1 MSPRL
6 VTAVTF
12 LAAVVVIGLYL
23 MSVVRRYRAERRK
36 RSVTRA
42 DTDVEARVLDRLAA
56 TASAQPA
63 TPMPPT
69 PGPTAD
75 TPAPPIEANDSPDTA
90 SPSPGPTVA
99 SLLAGIRLPV
109 DLVPLVSIA
118 PRPDVDDQ
126 VAFWTKDVPAEAVGQ
141 AFAGELVRLGFTV
154 APLKEGAVRAERDGA
169 ALLCQVHATPS
180 IVTVDGRQA
189 FPSMP
194 EGAVVVEVRVPA

>member
-23 MSVVRRYRAERRK
+23 MSVVRRYRAE
-36 RSVTRA
+36 S
-42 DTDVEARVLDRLAA
+42 
-56 TASAQPA
+56 
-63 TPMPPT
+63 
-69 PGPTAD
+69 
-75 TPAPPIEANDSPDTA
+75 
-90 SPSPGPTVA
+90 